1 MSRTSLFERLARTDS
16 ADFSGLGTVVVT
28 ANRRLARALGQDFD
42 AWQAARGRRT
52 WETPRV
58 LPCAA
63 FVAGLHDVALH
74 DPVVTGVRAPLT
86 TTQEAALW
94 EAVVEAS
101 DVPLAS
107 PAGAAQLAAAA
118 WSLAHQWQIADRV
131 RHYAMSEDTRVFA
144 GWAAEY
150 ARRVERL
157 DATDQ
162 ARLPDAV
169 RVLVSAGGM
178 PAPAEVLLAGFAE
191 LTPQQDALFQALA
204 ARGTRVETHGDE
216 RARGECRRM
225 EAADAHEELERM
237 ADWVVARLRSKE
249 DARIGIVVPDLG
261 ARGGAITRALD
272 AALTPDALLV
282 PADRQRPYTVSLGGA
297 LADTPLAATALR
309 ALRLAAGEIDFA
321 EASMLL
327 RSPHVDFGS
336 APARARFDA
345 EWRRRSGRATS
356 LDHLLAVARSSRA
369 DAAPAPR
376 AALEALRA
384 WKGRA
389 GTRSRRLSEWAA
401 LLMEALRTIGFP
413 GVDTLDSA
421 EHQTLAR
428 WQELMSEFAALER
441 VQGAVDLRGA
451 VSRLSRL
458 AAATVFQ
465 PEGGDPPVQVLGLL
479 EAEGLE
485 FDHLWIAGLTS
496 EAWPI
501 PARAHPLLPL
511 ELQRVKRMPGALADV
526 ELQRSCAML
535 DRLSRSAPEVVASHA
550 AREGDRSLAPSAMIA
565 AWPAAAL
572 ASPAPRAWHVLA
584 SAPLETFVDARAVP
598 LPDTRVVG
606 GGASTLTDQSA
617 CPFRAFATHRLG
629 ADEPEQPHD
638 GLAASERGELVHRV
652 LARFWE
658 SIPQRTRSFVAAL
671 SVPER
676 TTILERAADNAIARI
691 RERRPGAL
699 GDGLLAIEK
708 RRLVAMALDW
718 LRFEVEQRGEF
729 EVMAI
734 EERRALAIGPLS
746 LNGRLDRVDR
756 LADGTTVIIDY
767 KTGAKGGVR
776 SWLGARPDEPQLPL
790 YLVASE
796 PDARA
801 VAFARVR
808 TGEKEFVALAEDES
822 ILPKARVDWKQQH
835 ASWPALVKAWN
846 DELTR
851 LAADFAAGVAE
862 VAPKRADTCRYCGVA
877 TLCRLNERAGEV
889 AALTEEPGGGDD
901 E

>member
-1 MSRTSLFERLARTDS
+1 MSRTSLFERLARADRADS
-16 ADFSGLGTVVVT
+16 TGLGTVVVT
-28 ANRRLARALGQDFD
+28 PNRRLARALGHEFE
-42 AWQAARGRRT
+42 AWQVAQGRRT

-58 LPCAA
+58 LTFAA
-63 FVAGLHDVALH
+63 FVASLHDVALH
-74 DPVVTGVRAPLT
+74 EPVVAGARAPLT
-86 TTQEAALW
+86 TTQETALW

-107 PAGAAQLAAAA
+107 PAGAAQLAGAA
-118 WSLAHQWQIADRV
+118 WSLAHQWQIADRF

-157 DATDQ
+157 DATDA

-169 RVLVSAGGM
+169 RALVSAGAM
-178 PAPAEVLLAGFAE
+178 PAPAEVFLAGFAE

-204 ARGTRVETHGDE
+204 AHGTRLETHGDE
-216 RARGECRRM
+216 RVRGECRRM

-237 ADWVVARLRSKE
+237 ADWVVARLRANE

-261 ARGGAITRALD
+261 ARRGAIARALD

-297 LADTPLAATALR
+297 LADTPLASTALR
-309 ALRLAAGEIDFA
+309 ALRLAAGQTDFA
-321 EASMLL
+321 EVSALL
-327 RSPHVDFGS
+327 RSPHANFGS

-345 EWRRRSGRATS
+345 EWRRRSGRTTS

-369 DAAPAPR
+369 DAAPTPR
-376 AALEALRA
+376 VALEALHA

-421 EHQTLAR
+421 EYQTLAR

-451 VSRLSRL
+451 VARLSRL
-458 AAATVFQ
+458 ASATVFQ
-465 PEGGDPPVQVLGLL
+465 PEGGDPPVHVLGLL

-496 EAWPI
+496 EAWPV

-511 ELQRVKRMPGALADV
+511 ELQRAKRMPGALADV
-526 ELQRSCAML
+526 ELQRARAML

-550 AREGDRSLAPSAMIA
+550 ARDGDRSLAPSAMIA
-565 AWPAAAL
+565 AWPAAAPV
-572 ASPAPRAWHVLA
+572 SPAPRAWHVLS
-584 SAPLETFVDARAVP
+584 SAPLETLVDARAVP

-676 TTILERAADNAIARI
+676 SSLLERAADNAIARI

-708 RRLVAMALDW
+708 RRLVTMALDW
-718 LRFEVEQRGEF
+718 LQFEVEQRGEF
-729 EVMAI
+729 EVMAL

-756 LADGTTVIIDY
+756 LADGTTVVIDY
-767 KTGAKGGVR
+767 KTGASGGVR

-801 VAFARVR
+801 LAFARVR
-808 TGEKEFVALAEDES
+808 TGEKAFVALAEDECL
-822 ILPKARVDWKQQH
+822 LPKARVDWKREH
-835 ASWPALVKAWN
+835 ASWSALVKAWN
-846 DELTR
+846 DELAR
-851 LAADFAAGVAE
+851 LAADFAAGVAD
-862 VAPKRADTCRYCGVA
+862 VAPKRADTCRYCSVA

-889 AALTEEPGGGDD
+889 AALTDEQGGDD
-901 E
+901 DE

>member
-1 MSRTSLFERLARTDS
+1 VSRTSLFERLARADSPDS
-16 ADFSGLGTVVVT
+16 AGAGFVVVT
-28 ANRRLARALGQDFD
+28 PNRRLARALGRDFD
-42 AWQAARGRRT
+42 AWQAGQGRRT

-58 LPCAA
+58 LPFAA
-63 FVAGLHDVALH
+63 FVASLHDAALH
-74 DPVVTGVRAPLT
+74 DPALAGIRAPLT
-86 TTQEAALW
+86 TPQETALW

-107 PAGAAQLAAAA
+107 PAGAAQLAASA
-118 WSLAHQWQIADRV
+118 WSLAHQWQIADRL
-131 RHYAMSEDTRVFA
+131 RHYAMSEDSRVFA

-150 ARRVERL
+150 ARRAERL

-169 RVLVSAGGM
+169 RALVSAGRM

-204 ARGTRVETHGDE
+204 AGGTRVQIHGDD
-216 RARGECRRM
+216 RARADCSRL
-225 EAADAHEELERM
+225 EARDAREELERM
-237 ADWVVARLRSKE
+237 ADWVAARLRAN
-249 DARIGIVVPDLG
+249 DAARIGIVVPDLG
-261 ARGGAITRALD
+261 ARRGAIARALD
-272 AALTPDALLV
+272 AALMPDALLA
-282 PADRQRPYTVSLGGA
+282 PSDRQRPYTVSLGGA
-297 LADTPLAATALR
+297 LADTPLVATALN
-309 ALRLAAGEIDFA
+309 ALRLAVGEIDFM
-321 EASMLL
+321 EASALL
-327 RSPHVDFGS
+327 RSPHVAFGP
-336 APARARFDA
+336 APARARFDV
-345 EWRRRSGRATS
+345 EWRRRSGRTTS
-356 LDHLLAVARSSRA
+356 LDRLLAVARSSRA
-369 DAAPAPR
+369 DEAPSPR
-376 AALEALRA
+376 AALEALHA
-384 WKGRA
+384 WKSRA
-389 GTRSRRLSEWAA
+389 GTRPRRLSDWAA
-401 LLMEALRTIGFP
+401 LLMEALRAIGFP
-413 GVDTLDSA
+413 GLDAPDSA
-421 EHQTLAR
+421 EYQTLAR

-451 VSRLSRL
+451 VARL
-458 AAATVFQ
+458 ARLASATVFQ

-485 FDHLWIAGLTS
+485 FDHLWITGLTA
-496 EAWPI
+496 EAWPM

-511 ELQRVKRMPGALADV
+511 ELQRARRMPGALADV
-526 ELQRSCAML
+526 ELQRAQAVL
-535 DRLSRSAPEVVASHA
+535 DRLSRAAPEVVASHA
-550 AREGDRSLAPSAMIA
+550 LREGDRGVAPSAMIA
-565 AWPAAAL
+565 AWPATAA
-572 ASPAPRAWHVLA
+572 AMPAPRAWHAVA
-584 SAPLETFVDARAVP
+584 STPLQTLVDAGAPP

-606 GGASTLTDQSA
+606 GGVATLADQSA

-652 LARFWE
+652 LAGFWQ
-658 SIPQRTRSFVAAL
+658 SLPQRTRSFVAAL
-671 SVPER
+671 SSPER
-676 TTILERAADNAIARI
+676 SSLMERAADNAIARI

-708 RRLVAMALDW
+708 RRLVDMALDW
-718 LRFEVEQRGEF
+718 LRFEIEQRGEF
-729 EVMAI
+729 EVTAI
-734 EERRALAIGPLS
+734 EDRRALAIGPLS

-756 LADGTTVIIDY
+756 LADGRTVIIDY

-808 TGEKEFVALAEDES
+808 AGEKEFIALAEDES
-822 ILPKARVDWKQQH
+822 MLPTARVDWKREH
-835 ASWPALVKAWN
+835 ASWPALVNAWN
-846 DELTR
+846 DELAR

-877 TLCRLNERAGEV
+877 TLCRLNERAGEM
-889 AALTEEPGGGDD
+889 AALTEEPGGDDD